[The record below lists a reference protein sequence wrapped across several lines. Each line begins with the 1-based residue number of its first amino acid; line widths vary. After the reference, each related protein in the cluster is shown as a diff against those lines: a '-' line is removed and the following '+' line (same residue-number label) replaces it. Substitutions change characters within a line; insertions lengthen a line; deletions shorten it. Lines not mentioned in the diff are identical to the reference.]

1 MSSGP
6 VVAQVITV
14 SDRCHAGTQ
23 EDRSG
28 PLGAQIL
35 SEHGMSVGEVRVVPD
50 EIDEIRAAVTRA
62 IADGARFVLTTGG
75 TGVGPRDVTPEALEP
90 LLAIDVPGLAEL
102 VRARGTA
109 ETPYAAIS
117 RGRVG
122 LTGRGPDAVLVAA
135 APGSTGGVRD
145 TATVLAP
152 LVEHVLG
159 QAAGGAH

>member
-1 MSSGP
+1 MSPTP
-6 VVAQVITV
+6 VIAQVITV

-28 PLGAQIL
+28 PVGAQIL
-35 SEHGMSVGEVRVVPD
+35 IGHGMSVGEVAVVPD
-50 EIDEIRAAVTRA
+50 DVDEIRRAVTRA
-62 IADGARFVLTTGG
+62 IDDGARFLLTTGG
-75 TGVGPRDVTPEALEP
+75 TGVGPRDVTPEALDP
-90 LLAIDVPGLAEL
+90 LITIDIPGLAEL

-109 ETPYAAIS
+109 ATPFAALS

-122 LTGRGPDAVLVAA
+122 LTGRGPGAVLIAA

-145 TATVLAP
+145 TANVLAP
-152 LVEHVLG
+152 LVDHVLG